1 MKLRYGFVSNSS
13 STSFSIYGAIIE
25 EESEEKTLLDYY
37 YGDPNSDDRSIYI
50 GLEYS
55 SMTDDETKR
64 QFKERI
70 EAEVKR
76 LYGNDIKC
84 GSYEESYYNG

>member
-1 MKLRYGFVSNSS
+1 MKLRMGFVSNSS
-13 STSFSIYGAIIE
+13 STSFSIYGAIIK
-25 EESEEKTLLDYY
+25 EESEEKTFLDYY
-37 YGDPNSDDRSIYI
+37 YGDPNYDDRIYI

-55 SMTDDETKR
+55 SMKDDETKR

-76 LYGNDIKC
+76 LCGNDIKC